1 MSAVSLPEN
10 ERQIVRLE
18 NAWKIYQMGTE
29 DVKALRGV
37 NVTFEK
43 GDFWAIMGPSG
54 SGKSTMMNVLGCLD
68 RLSSGAYYL
77 DGQDVSQLDDDSLSE
92 LRLRY
97 LGFIFQSFNL
107 IPQLSVQRNI
117 ELPLYYLGW
126 DAIRSA
132 QRAKEL
138 AEQVGLGDRL
148 AHRPTELSGGQMQR
162 VAIAR
167 ALTNDPQVIFA
178 DEPTGNLDS
187 ATGVQIM
194 EVLSRLNEQ
203 GKTIVMVTHEPDIA
217 AYAHRRLHMIDGN
230 IDRIEE
236 GAGRTGAGRAP
247 GLAPLKD
254 AGNPAVGKVEGIAAP
269 HRDATRAAHEA

>member
-1 MSAVSLPEN
+1 
-10 ERQIVRLE
+10 
-18 NAWKIYQMGTE
+18 
-29 DVKALRGV
+29 
-37 NVTFEK
+37 
-43 GDFWAIMGPSG
+43 MGPSG

-68 RLSSGAYYL
+68 RLTSGSYYL
-77 DGQDVSQLDDDSLSE
+77 DGKDVSQLDDDSLSE

-107 IPQLSVQRNI
+107 IPQLTVQRNI

-126 DAIRSA
+126 DAARSA
-132 QRAKEL
+132 ARAKEL

-148 AHRPTELSGGQMQR
+148 SHRPTELSGGQMQR

-194 EVLSRLNEQ
+194 DILVKLNKQ
-203 GKTIVMVTHEPDIA
+203 GKTDRDGHA
-217 AYAHRRLHMIDGN
+217 RAGHRRLRPPAAAH
-230 IDRIEE
+230 DR
-236 GAGRTGAGRAP
+236 RQYR
-247 GLAPLKD
+247 
-254 AGNPAVGKVEGIAAP
+254 P
-269 HRDATRAAHEA
+269 HRRRRRSLAGGARGAQTVAP